1 MRRHEPAGRPDA
13 DLSGKCV
20 CREDAS
26 PRGHSAG
33 FPNCGSLARLSP
45 GTRSSPPLFP
55 SAAANPAPQA
65 PGKLKPAFA
74 GKAMPQN
81 VPFHP
86 WPRPRATSRNPGAER
101 PGARGGGCCPIAR
114 QRPPQKTKKCEE
126 NAHFRVAPRL
136 AREFKGIFIPG
147 KKRQKRRFPGSIM
160 HSPSVREPSPSKD
173 EKRRPSRP
181 RRRKPRRIVKPPET
195 ARKAIPGCT
204 EGRKEASRPFV
215 TPASPPAEKLHFSAA
230 PRSIGMPL
238 HRILRR
244 PANGPRQKPGRGGA
258 EGGRRRAACLF
269 RRSPIPLGK
278 AMPALS
284 RRRRVPPQ
292 PGLHPRPDRKSVV

>member
-81 VPFHP
+81 VPFRP

-101 PGARGGGCCPIAR
+101 PGTRGGGCCPIAR

-126 NAHFRVAPRL
+126 KAHFRVAPRL

-147 KKRQKRRFPGSIM
+147 KKQQKRTVSREYYAF
-160 HSPSVREPSPSKD
+160 SVR
-173 EKRRPSRP
+173 P
-181 RRRKPRRIVKPPET
+181 RTFAKQ
-195 ARKAIPGCT
+195 G
-204 EGRKEASRPFV
+204 
-215 TPASPPAEKLHFSAA
+215 
-230 PRSIGMPL
+230 
-238 HRILRR
+238 
-244 PANGPRQKPGRGGA
+244 
-258 EGGRRRAACLF
+258 
-269 RRSPIPLGK
+269 
-278 AMPALS
+278 
-284 RRRRVPPQ
+284 
-292 PGLHPRPDRKSVV
+292 

>member
-81 VPFHP
+81 VPFRP
-86 WPRPRATSRNPGAER
+86 WPRPRATSRNPGG
-101 PGARGGGCCPIAR
+101 GASRSPR
-114 QRPPQKTKKCEE
+114 RRVLSHRPPKAAAKNQKMRRKC
-126 NAHFRVAPRL
+126 AFPCRSPL
-136 AREFKGIFIPG
+136 GTGIQGIFIPG
-147 KKRQKRRFPGSIM
+147 KKRQKRTVSREYYAF
-160 HSPSVREPSPSKD
+160 SVR
-173 EKRRPSRP
+173 P
-181 RRRKPRRIVKPPET
+181 RTFAKQ
-195 ARKAIPGCT
+195 G
-204 EGRKEASRPFV
+204 
-215 TPASPPAEKLHFSAA
+215 
-230 PRSIGMPL
+230 
-238 HRILRR
+238 
-244 PANGPRQKPGRGGA
+244 
-258 EGGRRRAACLF
+258 
-269 RRSPIPLGK
+269 
-278 AMPALS
+278 
-284 RRRRVPPQ
+284 
-292 PGLHPRPDRKSVV
+292 